1 MAGTTPVVMI
11 WSRIGWSA
19 RGCAGFRLR
28 HHLTSHRLDQRLIQR
43 GEKRPFGHG
52 QDDLRRRNRRWPND
66 FANVVL
72 VERTDRRGRL
82 VVSQGRSLMGV
93 ETGTQLESISNCVPV
108 SSPRGRAYD
117 GLHVSVRTG
126 DEVPAPPAEVGAL
139 GTPRHFRSQR
149 FLDWPETSW
158 GWRQYKS
165 RAGAGDLFDTG
176 KSGVLQPIMP
186 LDLPVKVRP
195 WELTV
200 YPRSHIRR

>member
-126 DEVPAPPAEVGAL
+126 DEVPAPPAEVG
-139 GTPRHFRSQR
+139 
-149 FLDWPETSW
+149 
-158 GWRQYKS
+158 
-165 RAGAGDLFDTG
+165 GAGHASPF
-176 KSGVLQPIMP
+176 PIAAVP
-186 LDLPVKVRP
+186 RLARDELGLEAIQIPGRRGRSVRHG
-195 WELTV
+195 E
-200 YPRSHIRR
+200 IRCPAAHNAVGLAGESPAVGIDCLST

>member
-1 MAGTTPVVMI
+1 MTAFTYRFAPAMKY
-11 WSRIGWSA
+11 
-19 RGCAGFRLR
+19 LR
-28 HHLTSHRLDQRLIQR
+28 HLLKS
-43 GEKRPFGHG
+43 
-52 QDDLRRRNRRWPND
+52 
-66 FANVVL
+66 
-72 VERTDRRGRL
+72 
-82 VVSQGRSLMGV
+82 
-93 ETGTQLESISNCVPV
+93 
-108 SSPRGRAYD
+108 
-117 GLHVSVRTG
+117 
-126 DEVPAPPAEVGAL
+126 GAL